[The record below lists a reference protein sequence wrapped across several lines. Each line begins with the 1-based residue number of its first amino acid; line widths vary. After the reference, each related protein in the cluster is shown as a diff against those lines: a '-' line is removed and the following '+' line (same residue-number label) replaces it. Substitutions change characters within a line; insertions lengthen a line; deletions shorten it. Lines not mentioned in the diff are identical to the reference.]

1 MRILSFAT
9 YNYKYS
15 TIRRLEGIS
24 LKDRFVYDEDG
35 KFLYNDIVIMK
46 KNRVICTATHEDVEK
61 AHIYD
66 KLTDNELDAVN
77 KIFKAVSKGMVIE

>member
-1 MRILSFAT
+1 MRILSFTT

-15 TIRRLEGIS
+15 TIRRVNGIS
-24 LKDRFVYDEDG
+24 LKDRFVYDGEG

-46 KNRVICTATHEDVEK
+46 KNQVVCTASHEDVEK

-66 KLTDNELDAVN
+66 KLTDDELNTVN
-77 KIFKAVSKGMVIE
+77 KIFKAVSRGMVIE

>member
-1 MRILSFAT
+1 MKILSFTT

-15 TIRRLEGIS
+15 TIRRVNNIS
-24 LKDRFVYDEDG
+24 LKDRFVYDGEG

-46 KNRVICTATHEDVEK
+46 KNRVICTASHEDVEK

-66 KLTDNELDAVN
+66 KLTDNELDTVN

>member
-1 MRILSFAT
+1 MRILSFTT

-15 TIRRLEGIS
+15 TIRRAGGIA
-24 LKDRFVYDEDG
+24 LKDRFVYDGEG

-46 KNRVICTATHEDVEK
+46 ANKVVCTASHEDVEK

-66 KLTDNELDAVN
+66 KLSDKELDTVN
-77 KIFKAVSKGMVIE
+77 KIFKAVSRGMVIE

>member
-15 TIRRLEGIS
+15 TIRRAGGIS
-24 LKDRFVYDEDG
+24 LKDRFVYDEEG

-46 KNRVICTATHEDVEK
+46 KNQVICTASHEDVEK

>member
-1 MRILSFAT
+1 MRILSFTT

-15 TIRRLEGIS
+15 TIRRVNGIA
-24 LKDRFVYDEDG
+24 LKDRFVYDGEG

-46 KNRVICTATHEDVEK
+46 KNQVICTASHEDVEK

-66 KLTDNELDAVN
+66 KLTDGELDTVN